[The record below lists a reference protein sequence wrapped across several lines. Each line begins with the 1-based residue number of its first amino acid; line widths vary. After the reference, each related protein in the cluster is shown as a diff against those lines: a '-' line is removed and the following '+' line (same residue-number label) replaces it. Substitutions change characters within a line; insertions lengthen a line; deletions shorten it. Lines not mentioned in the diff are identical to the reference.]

1 MAIIAKAQIT
11 TALELMTYEDT
22 LLSNVFD
29 LSAQLV
35 LACYNHLSS
44 NHSILSL
51 FSSSGNRVKPGI
63 FFHTMELVPH
73 DSSSKNGI
81 RSFVNPVNCF
91 SKLKCATL
99 DNILQAKIPLHLLI
113 PALLRL

>member
-1 MAIIAKAQIT
+1 
-11 TALELMTYEDT
+11 
-22 LLSNVFD
+22 
-29 LSAQLV
+29 
-35 LACYNHLSS
+35 
-44 NHSILSL
+44 
-51 FSSSGNRVKPGI
+51 
-63 FFHTMELVPH
+63 MELVPH